1 MADQRL
7 LSIYLNDHW
16 GGAMA
21 GVELARRATGNN
33 QGNGYGD
40 ALGELCAEI
49 EEDRAELRRLMARLG
64 VRPSRA
70 RQAGAVLGERLG
82 RLKLNGRLVGYSPLS
97 RLIEIEGLVM
107 GVTGK
112 LELWRSLRA
121 SADSDPRLREID
133 FKGLIRR
140 AEGQRRRLEEL
151 HDQAA
156 REALA
161 AER

>member
-1 MADQRL
+1 MADDKL

-16 GGAMA
+16 AGAMV
-21 GVELARRATGNN
+21 GVELARRTKGNN
-33 QGNGYGD
+33 EGNGYAD
-40 ALGELCAEI
+40 ALSDLCAEI
-49 EEDRAELRRLMARLG
+49 EADRAELRRLMARLG

-70 RQAGAVLGERLG
+70 RQAGAVVSERLG

-97 RLIEIEGLVM
+97 RLIELEGLVM

-112 LELWRSLRA
+112 LELWRSLQA
-121 SADSDPRLREID
+121 TADSDPRLRDVD

-140 AEGQRRRLEEL
+140 AERQRSRLEEL
-151 HDQAA
+151 HGRAA